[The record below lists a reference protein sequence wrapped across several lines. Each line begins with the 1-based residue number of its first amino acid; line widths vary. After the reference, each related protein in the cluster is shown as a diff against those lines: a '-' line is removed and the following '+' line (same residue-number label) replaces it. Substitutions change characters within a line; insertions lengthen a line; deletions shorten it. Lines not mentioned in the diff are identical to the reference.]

1 MRPGLPGEYTEQMT
15 NDLPIACTLSPEALV
30 ARRAGLLPGLAGRAD
45 AREETPDG
53 MRLRFA
59 PSSDTLRGIAD
70 AIDAE
75 RQCCRFLQFDVTVE
89 QDGGPVW
96 LTLSG
101 PEGTREFLA
110 GLLDA

>member
-1 MRPGLPGEYTEQMT
+1 MM
-15 NDLPIACTLSPEALV
+15 NDLPIACTLTPEALA

-45 AREETPDG
+45 GREETPDG

-59 PSSDTLRGIAD
+59 ASSDTLHAIAT

-75 RQCCRFLQFDVTVE
+75 RLCCRFLTFELTVE

-96 LTLSG
+96 LTLTG
-101 PEGTREFLA
+101 PQGTREFLA